1 MDRLP
6 CRQASFVTRA
16 VDACIHLLRKTT
28 GKEDLSSSAA
38 SSHGNDDDGAAA
50 TRHSYDE
57 MLDGIVCRVHAIPSL
72 VQPFRR
78 SLAKFFWLV

>member
-6 CRQASFVTRA
+6 RRQASFVACA
-16 VDACIHLLRKTT
+16 VDARIHVLRRTK
-28 GKEDLSSSAA
+28 GKEDLSRSAA
-38 SSHGNDDDGAAA
+38 SSHGNDDDGEAA